1 MSSHSQSDQI
11 DPKLA
16 IFNLSSLCN
25 LENYSSILGFERR
38 QGNEETSSKVLD
50 SWTRP
55 VYHFQHP
62 QILWGQGDLPEDGG
76 LRLWKYDRRWNRI
89 SGKLLFF
96 FKKIENIR
104 NKAHFLSTLEL
115 P

>member
-38 QGNEETSSKVLD
+38 QGNEETCSKVLD

-62 QILWGQGDLPEDGG
+62 QIL
-76 LRLWKYDRRWNRI
+76 
-89 SGKLLFF
+89 
-96 FKKIENIR
+96 
-104 NKAHFLSTLEL
+104 
-115 P
+115 